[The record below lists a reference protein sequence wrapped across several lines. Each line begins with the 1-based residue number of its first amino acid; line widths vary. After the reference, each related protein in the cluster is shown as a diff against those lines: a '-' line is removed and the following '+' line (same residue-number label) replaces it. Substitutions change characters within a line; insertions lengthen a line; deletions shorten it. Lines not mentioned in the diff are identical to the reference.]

1 MARNSK
7 TILSLFVLLPGLLL
21 SIFLS
26 IRPSEARDP
35 RATQMYEQGLAA
47 AQRGQNRDAVNFFRR
62 AITYDKDYADAFYQ
76 LGTLYVNMGEFRT
89 AVTWL
94 NQAVKLNPSNSQALL
109 LLNQCRAQSGLGP
122 YSSSP
127 QAQRD
132 PRYPYKNQSRY
143 VRPETN
149 NTYYQSA
156 FGAYN
161 QNNPDP
167 RKQVADARY
176 QDNRNYRSPLIQNQE
191 PRSFAQYSQPSYV
204 QQPVAPAPSYA
215 QPDQQQIQQQ
225 IQQPVQQQIQQP
237 VAPQVAFSTPAA
249 AVQPRASTPDLTSDS
264 APKAPPPRTPVVE
277 KTKPSTT
284 VDTPVKDKWALVI
297 GISKFGK
304 PEYNLEYAA
313 KDATD
318 FYNFLVK
325 EANFKSDHVKLL
337 LNEEA
342 TRTNIMSAFGS
353 SWLPRLTEPGD
364 LVVVYVSTHGT
375 PSTEDDGGRN
385 YVVAYDTDADDL
397 YPTGVDMDEIYR
409 RIKEGVKTDRVLIV
423 LDTCYS
429 GGAVPG
435 SRALSRYTNFDLNAV
450 KLGKGHLVISSSSP
464 GEKSWESKRYKNGVF
479 TRQLIEALKGKQ
491 VDVKTAFSKLKHDVE
506 WEVKVDHGKSQ
517 TPQIGGDW
525 QGSELIISVP
535 ASEPRSMGQD

>member
-1 MARNSK
+1 MARNTK
-7 TILSLFVLLPGLLL
+7 TILSLLVIFGLFFGL
-21 SIFLS
+21 SIQS
-26 IRPSEARDP
+26 SEARDP

-47 AQRGQNRDAVNFFRR
+47 AQRGQNREAVNFFRR

-89 AVTWL
+89 AITWL
-94 NQAVKLNPSNSQALL
+94 NQAVKLNPSNSQAII
-109 LLNQCRAQSGLGP
+109 LLNLCRAQSGLGP

-127 QAQRD
+127 N
-132 PRYPYKNQSRY
+132 KNQSRY
-143 VRPETN
+143 VRPERN

-161 QNNPDP
+161 QG
-167 RKQVADARY
+167 ARY

-191 PRSFAQYSQPSYV
+191 PRSFAQYNT
-204 QQPVAPAPSYA
+204 QQP
-215 QPDQQQIQQQ
+215 
-225 IQQPVQQQIQQP
+225 IQQPIQQP
-237 VAPQVAFSTPAA
+237 TAPQVAFSTPSA
-249 AVQPRASTPDLTSDS
+249 AVQPRASTPDS
-264 APKAPPPRTPVVE
+264 APLAPPPETPVVE

-284 VDTPVKDKWALVI
+284 LDTPVKDKWALVI
-297 GISKFGK
+297 GISKFSK

-337 LNEEA
+337 LNEQA
-342 TRTNIMSAFGS
+342 TRSNIMSAFGS

>member
-7 TILSLFVLLPGLLL
+7 TILSLLVILSGFLFGL
-21 SIFLS
+21 SIQS
-26 IRPSEARDP
+26 AEGRDP

-47 AQRGQNRDAVNFFRR
+47 SQRGQNRDAVNFFRR

-94 NQAVKLNPSNSQALL
+94 NQAVKLNPSNSQALI

-122 YSSSP
+122 YSGSP
-127 QAQRD
+127 QAKKD

-161 QNNPDP
+161 QNP
-167 RKQVADARY
+167 RY
-176 QDNRNYRSPLIQNQE
+176 QDNRSYRSPLIQNQE
-191 PRSFAQYSQPSYV
+191 PRSFAQQPI
-204 QQPVAPAPSYA
+204 APAPSYTQ
-215 QPDQQQIQQQ
+215 QPIQQQ
-225 IQQPVQQQIQQP
+225 IQQPE
-237 VAPQVAFSTPAA
+237 APQVAFATPAA
-249 AVQPRASTPDLTSDS
+249 AVQPRASTSDS
-264 APKAPPPRTPVVE
+264 APETPPPKKPVVE

-284 VDTPVKDKWALVI
+284 VDTPVRDKWALVI

-318 FYNFLVK
+318 FYNFLVN
-325 EANFKSDHVKLL
+325 EASFKSDHVKLL
-337 LNEEA
+337 LNEQA
-342 TRTNIMSAFGS
+342 TRANIMSAFGS

-435 SRALSRYTNFDLNAV
+435 SRALTRYTNFDLNAV

-464 GEKSWESKRYKNGVF
+464 GERSWESKRYKNGVF

-491 VDVKTAFSKLKHDVE
+491 VDVRTAFSKLKHDVE